1 MRLPRPEPRRIDELA
16 GLTLAVADVIQIAG
30 HRGLQGP
37 FVIAAALGIVPGLA
51 VALRR
56 RRPLAVLVVFFPSVL
71 VLQLL
76 FLPIDDLVAPFLAL
90 IMLPYGAGAFLDGRR
105 AVAGLALALGAFVAV
120 TTFMTTTGAGDYLF
134 TGAIVAGSWFAG
146 RTVRVRGQLAAELHE
161 AAQRAEEARDEE
173 ALRAVAEERRRI
185 AREMHDV
192 IAHSVSV
199 MVVQAGGARRI
210 LDRDPARAIQA
221 AERIEETGR
230 AALTEMRRLL
240 GVLHPDDEDAAARA
254 PQPTLA
260 SVGDLVTR
268 ARDAGLPVSLVV
280 EGQERPLAA
289 GVDLAAYRVVQEA
302 LTNALKY
309 AANAETAVRV
319 RWGQET
325 LELEVVDHGPGP
337 RGKGGA
343 GGEHGARGTGHG
355 LIGMRE
361 RVRVY
366 GGELTTGRRR
376 GGGFAVRARL
386 PLTTE
391 ETIA

>member
-1 MRLPRPEPRRIDELA
+1 
-16 GLTLAVADVIQIAG
+16 
-30 HRGLQGP
+30 
-37 FVIAAALGIVPGLA
+37 
-51 VALRR
+51 
-56 RRPLAVLVVFFPSVL
+56 VLVAFFPAML
-71 VLQLL
+71 ALQLG
-76 FLPIDDLVAPFLAL
+76 FLPIDDLIAPFLAL
-90 IMLPYGAGAFLDGRR
+90 IALPYGAGAFLDGRR
-105 AVAGLALALGAFVAV
+105 AVGALALALTAFAV
-120 TTFMTTTGAGDYLF
+120 VTANMTTTGIGDYLF
-134 TGAIVAGSWFAG
+134 AGAIVAGSWFAG

-210 LDRDPARAIQA
+210 LDRDPARAVQA

-230 AALTEMRRLL
+230 AALSEMRRLL
-240 GVLHPDDEDAAARA
+240 GVLHPDDEEAAARA

-260 SVGDLVTR
+260 SVGELVAR
-268 ARDAGLPVSLVV
+268 AREAGLPVSLTV
-280 EGQERPLAA
+280 EGEERPLAA

-309 AANAETAVRV
+309 AGHAETAVRV
-319 RWGQET
+319 RWGAEA

-337 RGKGGA
+337 GGQARA
-343 GGEHGARGTGHG
+343 GGEHAGRGTGHG

-366 GGELTTGRRR
+366 GGELTTGGRR

-391 ETIA
+391 ETLA